1 MANDKSSRPSPCAN
15 KRSVLESAR
24 PADPPLAIRR
34 KSRRFM
40 IHVPDLYRFGDDASA
55 YITTREGTC
64 CRAAQPIAIKSR
76 QPEPTSG
83 VGAGASHRDAVVR
96 MEPRETAYEKKAP
109 FRSWASS
116 ENSFTEVPA
125 GSDANCA
132 VAVFPDQAICPT
144 FCTKSP
150 AKLFSTSRIFVRP
163 MA

>member
-1 MANDKSSRPSPCAN
+1 LADH
-15 KRSVLESAR
+15 
-24 PADPPLAIRR
+24 PAG
-34 KSRRFM
+34 S
-40 IHVPDLYRFGDDASA
+40 
-55 YITTREGTC
+55 
-64 CRAAQPIAIKSR
+64 
-76 QPEPTSG
+76 
-83 VGAGASHRDAVVR
+83 SHRDAVVR

-132 VAVFPDQAICPT
+132 VAVFPDQAICAT

-163 MA
+163 MAWPQVMSKETVAGTDGP

>member
-1 MANDKSSRPSPCAN
+1 MCENSIQAVSRQTSHCYFPVAFVTQPPVPFRMSLISMAFVTDGICG
-15 KRSVLESAR
+15 
-24 PADPPLAIRR
+24 
-34 KSRRFM
+34 
-40 IHVPDLYRFGDDASA
+40 IHN
-55 YITTREGTC
+55 C

-83 VGAGASHRDAVVR
+83 VGAGSSHRDAVVR

-132 VAVFPDQAICPT
+132 VAVFPDQAICAT